1 MKEDK
6 SKEITLDEINMD
18 YVSSDE
24 NYPNLSFG
32 EYAMAWDVAW
42 DGQDAVLKCST
53 EWTRAEIREW
63 LPTFDYDAVAT
74 VKDWLASE
82 AHIAEGMCLRVWI

>member
-18 YVSSDE
+18 YVSDE

-32 EYAMAWDVAW
+32 EYAMAWD
-42 DGQDAVLKCST
+42 GQEAVLKCSA

-63 LPTFDYDAVAT
+63 LPAFDYDAVAT
-74 VKDWLASE
+74 VKHWLASE
-82 AHIAEGMCLRVWI
+82 AHIADGMCLRVWI

>member
-18 YVSSDE
+18 YVSDE

-32 EYAMAWDVAW
+32 EYAMAWD
-42 DGQDAVLKCST
+42 GQEAVLKCST
-53 EWTRAEIREW
+53 GLPCEWTRAEIREW

-74 VKDWLASE
+74 VKHWLASE
-82 AHIAEGMCLRVWI
+82 AHIADGMCLRVWI